1 MVVDYLLLCDAY
13 WDTAAASDIVLYDLV
28 YDRFSD
34 RMSYAIRLSIAAIVI
49 EIGSSSPGLPVS

>member
-34 RMSYAIRLSIAAIVI
+34 RVLCNQAFNR
-49 EIGSSSPGLPVS
+49 SSGN